1 MDLLILL
8 ILAGLAIGAVY
19 LRDLLGAAAV
29 LGAYSLMM
37 AVLWCRMN
45 AVDVA
50 FTEAAVGA
58 GISTVLLLAA
68 ISRIGRTEKLPTR
81 LIPGRPSPAATRLA
95 AILTC
100 VVTAAALLYG
110 AQDMPEVG
118 SPTSPAY
125 EHEGV
130 ARHYL
135 EDSFEEVGPPNVVTS
150 VLGDYR
156 GYDTM
161 GETVVIFTAALCVI
175 LLLREA
181 QSVGRRR
188 RARDREAG
196 PELPSLD
203 DQALSGSRERSEPEG
218 WSAVRGDGP

>member
-8 ILAGLAIGAVY
+8 ILAVLAIGAVY
-19 LRDLLGAAAV
+19 LRDLLGATAV

-68 ISRIGRTEKLPTR
+68 ISRIGRHEKLPTR
-81 LIPGRPSPAATRLA
+81 LIAGRPSPFLSRFGAL
-95 AILTC
+95 LVC
-100 VVTAAALLYG
+100 LVTAAALLYG

-118 SPTSPAY
+118 SPVSPAY
-125 EHEGV
+125 THPAV
-130 ARHYL
+130 AHHYL
-135 EDSFEEVGPPNVVTS
+135 EESGHEVGPPNVVTS

-188 RARDREAG
+188 RAREREAG
-196 PELPSLD
+196 PELPRLD
-203 DQALSGSRERSEPEG
+203 AEG
-218 WSAVRGDGP
+218 DE